1 MLRCSSCGTT
11 EDERSLRWRCPC
23 GGYYEFEDTKR
34 LPMSRED
41 IRSGEPGMWRYS
53 CSLPLGPK
61 SARVTMGEGWT
72 PLVAEPE
79 ENFDLH
85 FKLDYAMPTGSYKD
99 RGMAYLVSRLLSL
112 GVKEV
117 IEDSSGNAGA
127 SMAAYCVRAGIRC
140 RVYVPAYTSEGK
152 CLQILAS
159 GATLERIP
167 GTREDTTRAAED
179 AASTGFYASHNW
191 SPWFAHGI
199 KTFAFEIWE
208 QLGYRAPDA
217 ILLPAGQG
225 SLVLG
230 CALAFDELLASGEIA
245 SLPRIYALQPEL
257 CDPLARAFRQG
268 SSVPVSVDKGE
279 TAAEGISSADPVRGT
294 AVLAA
299 VRKSGGEIL
308 SFSEAEIWKGFLSLA
323 RRGYYVEPTSAIVAA
338 GVERLR
344 AGGVFPS
351 GEIVVALLSGSGLK
365 AGEKILA
372 HFSGSSFRPGEKLST
387 GAGEPGSPQWGE

>member
-1 MLRCSSCGTT
+1 MLRCFSCGKT

-23 GGYYEFEDTKR
+23 GGYYDFEDPERTP
-34 LPMSRED
+34 LTRED
-41 IRSGEPGMWRYS
+41 ILPGETGMWRYS
-53 CSLPLGPK
+53 CSLPLGTTG
-61 SARVTMGEGWT
+61 SRITMGEGWT
-72 PLVAEPE
+72 PLVAEPGE
-79 ENFDLH
+79 IPGLC

-99 RGMAYLVSRLLSL
+99 RGMAFLVSRLLSL

-127 SMAAYCVRAGIRC
+127 SMAAYCARAGIRC
-140 RVYVPAYTSEGK
+140 RVFVPDYTSEGK

-159 GATLERIP
+159 GAALERIP

-179 AASTGFYASHNW
+179 AADTGYYASHNW

-208 QLGYRAPDA
+208 QLGFRAPGA

-230 CALAFDELLASGEIA
+230 CALAFEELLASGEIA

-257 CDPLARAFRQG
+257 CDPLARAFRRG
-268 SSVPVSVDKGE
+268 SSVPVSVQKGE
-279 TAAEGISSADPVRGT
+279 TAAEGISSADPVRGKG
-294 AVLAA
+294 VLAA
-299 VRKSGGEIL
+299 VRKSGGAIL
-308 SFSEAEIWKGFLSLA
+308 SFSEAEIWKGFHSLA

-344 AGGVFPS
+344 AEGLFSS
-351 GEIVVALLSGSGLK
+351 GEIVVGLLSGSGLK
-365 AGEKILA
+365 AGDKILS
-372 HFSGSSFRPGEKLST
+372 HFSGSSLGPEQEFST
-387 GAGEPGSPQWGE
+387 GAAEQGSPQWEE

>member
-1 MLRCSSCGTT
+1 MLRCSSCGIT
-11 EDERSLRWRCPC
+11 EDERSLKWRCRC
-23 GGYYEFEDTKR
+23 GGYFDFEDTKR
-34 LPMSRED
+34 LPLSRGD
-41 IRSGEPGMWRYS
+41 IRPGETGMWRYK
-53 CSLPLGPK
+53 CSLPLGPRG
-61 SARVTMGEGWT
+61 SRATMGEGWT

-79 ENFDLH
+79 ENYHLY

-112 GVKEV
+112 GVNEV

-127 SMAAYCVRAGIRC
+127 SIAAYCARAGILC
-140 RVYVPAYTSEGK
+140 RVFVPAYTSEGK
-152 CLQILAS
+152 CLQILAA

-167 GTREDTTRAAED
+167 GTREDTARAVED
-179 AASTGFYASHNW
+179 AAKTGFYASHNW

-208 QLGYRAPDA
+208 QLGFRAPGA

-230 CALAFDELLASGEIA
+230 CALAFEELLASEEIA

-257 CDPLARAFRQG
+257 CNPLARAFRQG
-268 SSVPVSVDKGE
+268 SPIPVSVEKGE
-279 TAAEGISSADPVRGT
+279 TAAEGISSANPVRGK

-299 VRKSGGEIL
+299 VRKSGGDIL

-344 AGGVFPS
+344 ARGVFRS
-351 GEIVVALLSGSGLK
+351 GETVVALLSGSGLK
-365 AGEKILA
+365 AGEKILS
-372 HFSGSSFRPGEKLST
+372 HFSGTGER
-387 GAGEPGSPQWGE
+387 GGPQWEE